1 MEIKINQSRNYS
13 SISTTKTFQ
22 DLSGEINNLMTQ
34 YKQLKKNRIQTE
46 QDKSF
51 LENKLKVLTKEQKTI
66 KLRKNS
72 AEKLRDR
79 YNIIRVNVLNQKK
92 LVNQR
97 KIEIEFSKESS
108 KFLAM
113 EGW

>member
-92 LVNQR
+92 LVNQKNR
-97 KIEIEFSKESS
+97 
-108 KFLAM
+108 
-113 EGW
+113 G